1 MKAKFTDN
9 IFRGY
14 DIRGK
19 VPEELNEPGAYVLG
33 RAYGTFLA
41 QRRINE
47 AVAVGDNRLTMEM
60 IKAAFLKGL
69 TDSGINVI
77 DHGLGMC
84 YLMYFSQ
91 YYYQSKGGVSVSAS
105 HNPKEYNGFK
115 LAVGFSDTMITEE
128 IMEMKEL
135 AKKGKFVKAAV
146 KGKVKKEEIF
156 EKYLADLKKRVP
168 NKFGFKV

>member
-33 RAYGTFLA
+33 RAYGTFLS

-47 AVAVGDNRLTMEM
+47 AVAIGDNRLTTEEVKESF
-60 IKAAFLKGL
+60 IKGL
-69 TDSGINVI
+69 TDSGIDVT
-77 DHGLGMC
+77 DFGLGMVFFMYYGQ
-84 YLMYFSQ
+84 YLF
-91 YYYQSKGGVSVSAS
+91 QSKGGVSVSAS

-115 LAVGFSDTMITEE
+115 LAVGFSDTMVTEE
-128 IMEMKEL
+128 ILQLRDIVKE
-135 AKKGKFVKAAV
+135 GEFVKT
-146 KGKVKKEEIF
+146 
-156 EKYLADLKKRVP
+156 
-168 NKFGFKV
+168 